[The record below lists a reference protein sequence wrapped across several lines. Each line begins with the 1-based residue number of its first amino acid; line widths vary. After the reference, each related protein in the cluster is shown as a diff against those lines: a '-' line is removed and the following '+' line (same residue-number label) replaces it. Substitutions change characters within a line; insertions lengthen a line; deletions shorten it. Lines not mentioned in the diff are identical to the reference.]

1 MAALDVLAGV
11 MPKDDDRAS
20 GSAAKGGAHL
30 PALANYLRFR
40 LEILRLTPTQL
51 AEVAGVSR
59 STVYRLLGDR
69 PPEMVATDQLHR
81 LAAAL
86 ETDPRVLAEL
96 WHGITQTIDY
106 RDDRDDLVRA
116 FVLSTSDLSYE
127 QLRAVVDVARSA
139 ALLARGEDE
148 SERDDKPGRDK
159 K

>member
-1 MAALDVLAGV
+1 MIDTALNSVLAGV
-11 MPKDDDRAS
+11 MAKDDDRVLDP
-20 GSAAKGGAHL
+20 AAGGGAHL

-40 LEILRLTPTQL
+40 LQLLRLTPTQL

-59 STVYRLLGDR
+59 STVYRLLGER

-96 WHGITQTIDY
+96 WHGITQSIDY

-116 FVLSTSDLSYE
+116 FVLSTSDLSYD
-127 QLRAVVDVARSA
+127 QLRAVVDVARAA
-139 ALLARGEDE
+139 ALLARDE
-148 SERDDKPGRDK
+148 PDK